1 MREHKYDILLD
12 VVVKRHIKQIKDG
25 IDCHKYEKELRQEMM
40 RLINLGYMRGRQH
53 MKEEIINKLFEGI
66 Q

>member
-12 VVVKRHIKQIKDG
+12 VVVKRHIKQIKKGVDY
-25 IDCHKYEKELRQEMM
+25 DKYENELRQEMR

-66 Q
+66 N

>member
-12 VVVKRHIKQIKDG
+12 VVVKRNIKQIKEGVDY
-25 IDCHKYEKELRQEMM
+25 DKCEKELRQEMM
-40 RLINLGYMRGRQH
+40 RLITQGYMRGRQH

-66 Q
+66 N

>member
-12 VVVKRHIKQIKDG
+12 VVVKRHIKQINEGVDY
-25 IDCHKYEKELRQEMM
+25 DKYEKELRQEMR

-66 Q
+66 N

>member
-12 VVVKRHIKQIKDG
+12 VVVKRHIKQIKEG
-25 IDCHKYEKELRQEMM
+25 IDYDKYEKELRQEMR

-53 MKEEIINKLFEGI
+53 MKEEIINKLFEGTN
-66 Q
+66 